1 MLDTLDALHCIL
13 CTECIALNA
22 PRATSSTPPS
32 RTPARRAPASY
43 TPHPTPSLL
52 YTLNTLHYIHMYICV
67 YTYIYI
73 YIYIHI
79 FIYRH
84 LDIYIHVY
92 ILYVYNF
99 MPHTECV
106 ALNAPRATSS
116 TPPSRTPARRARASY
131 AQNPEGGRERGRGRE
146 GERKKGRE
154 GER

>member
-1 MLDTLDALHCIL
+1 MHCAERSSGNFIYSSIKDAGSPGSGLVH
-13 CTECIALNA
+13 
-22 PRATSSTPPS
+22 STPD
-32 RTPARRAPASY
+32 TIDAIH
-43 TPHPTPSLL
+43 TEHF
-52 YTLNTLHYIHMYICV
+52 TLHTYVYMCV
-67 YTYIYI
+67 YIYIYI